1 MYDLNGF
8 FDIPVSSRNL
18 NSKEW
23 WKPRHGMDLKIAPN
37 LFRDVAR
44 WVLFEQP
51 GFWLLNVEWRVF
63 DLRHSKLRSILASSV
78 QAVLEASDLL
88 FRLAVRE

>member
-8 FDIPVSSRNL
+8 FDIPVSSRIL

-23 WKPRHGMDLKIAPN
+23 WQPRHSMDLKIAPN

-44 WVLFEQP
+44 WVQFEQP
-51 GFWLLNVEWRVF
+51 GFWLLNVEWRVY
-63 DLRHSKLRSILASSV
+63 DLGHNKLRSILASSV